1 MFIISHILGHKT
13 ISMILGFQRSLELVN
28 VASFFSFCVG
38 SENIMQSYS
47 CVIFC
52 QSTFYVDFYL
62 FQ

>member
-1 MFIISHILGHKT
+1 ML
-13 ISMILGFQRSLELVN
+13 LGFQRSLELVN

-47 CVIFC
+47 CVILC

-62 FQ
+62 FH